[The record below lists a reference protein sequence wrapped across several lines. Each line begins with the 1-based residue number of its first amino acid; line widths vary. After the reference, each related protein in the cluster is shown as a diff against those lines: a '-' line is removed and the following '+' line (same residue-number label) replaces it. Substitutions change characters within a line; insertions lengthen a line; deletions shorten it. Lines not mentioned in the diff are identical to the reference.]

1 MLSTK
6 LLSSCT
12 FPFKN
17 LSSHYVVEVNEQCEN
32 GSTPFSIVMAVSLTV
47 NRVDSGGME
56 YYGRMKM

>member
-17 LSSHYVVEVNEQCEN
+17 LSSHYVDEVNEQCES

-56 YYGRMKM
+56 Y

>member
-17 LSSHYVVEVNEQCEN
+17 LSSHYVVEVNEQWEI

-47 NRVDSGGME
+47 NRVDIGEME
-56 YYGRMKM
+56 Y